1 MAAGEAYQRYI
12 LAIQKMEHHTRE
24 KEIRIASLEKYYR
37 STGRDQATIDI
48 LVDRDI
54 DVNKQASKAARWAG
68 VAAAYGPGAVIE
80 AITSLRGVIE

>member
-1 MAAGEAYQRYI
+1 MTAGAAYQRYI

-24 KEIRIASLEKYYR
+24 KERRIEGLERLYR
-37 STGRDQATIDI
+37 SQGKDEATIEI

-68 VAAAYGPGAVIE
+68 VAAAYGPGAIIE